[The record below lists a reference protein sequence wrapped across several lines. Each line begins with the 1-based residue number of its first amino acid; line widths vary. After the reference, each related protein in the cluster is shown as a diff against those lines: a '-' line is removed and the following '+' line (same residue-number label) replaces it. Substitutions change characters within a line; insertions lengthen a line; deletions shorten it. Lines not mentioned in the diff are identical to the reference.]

1 MDKEKTAPETEE
13 TAEAVEEAAQ
23 ETKNEKSEEKHEK
36 KSKGEKKQK
45 ADKKSAELEKL
56 KGELSAE
63 KDKYLRL
70 YAEYDNYRKRTSAE
84 KLQIYDDAT
93 ARAIKE
99 ILPMADSVTQALAQ
113 MEGKNVPEE
122 FSKGIE
128 LIAQQL
134 KTSMEKLKVEAFCE
148 IGDAFDPA
156 LHNAVSMTQDES
168 LPANSIAAVYQKGY
182 KVGDKIIRHA
192 MVVVANA

>member
-1 MDKEKTAPETEE
+1 MKKEKKKPETEE
-13 TAEAVEEAAQ
+13 VEKAEHPEVTEAETAEAAEAAPEDQ
-23 ETKNEKSEEKHEK
+23 AEKEP
-36 KSKGEKKQK
+36 
-45 ADKKSAELEKL
+45 SAEEKL
-56 KGELSAE
+56 KEELNAE

-70 YAEYDNYRKRTSAE
+70 RAEYDNYRKRTSAE

-93 ARAIKE
+93 SHAIKE
-99 ILPMADSVTQALAQ
+99 ILPLADSVTQALLQ
-113 MEGKNVPEE
+113 LEGKDIPEE
-122 FSKGIE
+122 FGKGLN

-134 KTSMEKLKVEAFCE
+134 KTSLEKLKVEPFCE

-156 LHNAVSMTQDES
+156 LHNAVSMTEDES

-182 KVGDKIIRHA
+182 KIGDKIIRHA

>member
-1 MDKEKTAPETEE
+1 MKKEKKKPETEE
-13 TAEAVEEAAQ
+13 TEKVETVEEQAEQ
-23 ETKNEKSEEKHEK
+23 EVKEEPAEDKKEPTAEEKLQNELNSEK
-36 KSKGEKKQK
+36 EK
-45 ADKKSAELEKL
+45 
-56 KGELSAE
+56 
-63 KDKYLRL
+63 YIRL

-99 ILPMADSVTQALAQ
+99 ILPLVDSVTHALTQ
-113 MEGKNVPEE
+113 FEGKDVPEE

-134 KTSMEKLKVEAFCE
+134 KQSFEKLKVEPFGE
-148 IGDAFDPA
+148 VGDTFDPE
-156 LHNAVSMTQDES
+156 LHNAVSMTEDED
-168 LPANSIAAVYQKGY
+168 LPENSISAVYQKGY
-182 KVGDKIIRHA
+182 KIGDKIIRHA

>member
-1 MDKEKTAPETEE
+1 MKKEEKTPKTEE
-13 TAEAVEEAAQ
+13 EVKQAETTDQETPAVEEVPEPSQ
-23 ETKNEKSEEKHEK
+23 EEKLTRELKNEKEK
-36 KSKGEKKQK
+36 
-45 ADKKSAELEKL
+45 
-56 KGELSAE
+56 
-63 KDKYLRL
+63 YIRL

-99 ILPMADSVTQALAQ
+99 ILPLADSLTQAMAQ
-113 MEGKNVPEE
+113 FEGKEVPEE

-134 KTSMEKLKVEAFCE
+134 KASLDKLKVEAYGE
-148 IGDAFDPA
+148 VGDPFDPE
-156 LHNAVSMTQDES
+156 LHNAVSMTEDDS
-168 LPANSIAAVYQKGY
+168 LPENSISAVYQKGY

>member
-1 MDKEKTAPETEE
+1 MEKEKTAPEAEE
-13 TAEAVEEAAQ
+13 TEQKVDETPQ
-23 ETKNEKSEEKHEK
+23 ESVKEEKPEK
-36 KSKGEKKQK
+36 KTKGEKKQK
-45 ADKKSAELEKL
+45 TDKKAAEIEKL
-56 KGELSAE
+56 KDELKTE

-93 ARAIKE
+93 ARAIQE

-113 MEGKNVPEE
+113 FEGKGVPEE

-134 KTSMEKLKVEAFCE
+134 KTSLSKLKVEAFCE
-148 IGDAFDPA
+148 VGDAFDPE
-156 LHNAVSMTQDES
+156 LHNAVSMTEDES

>member
-1 MDKEKTAPETEE
+1 MDKEKTTPETEE
-13 TAEAVEEAAQ
+13 TAEAVEEV
-23 ETKNEKSEEKHEK
+23 TEEPKKPEK
-36 KSKGEKKQK
+36 KKAEKKPK
-45 ADKKSAELEKL
+45 ADKKSAEIEKL
-56 KGELSAE
+56 KEDLGAE
-63 KDKYLRL
+63 KDKYIRL

-113 MEGKNVPEE
+113 FEGKDVPEE

-134 KTSMEKLKVEAFCE
+134 KASLEKLKVEAFCE
-148 IGDAFDPA
+148 VGDTFDPE
-156 LHNAVSMTQDES
+156 LHNAVSMTEDEN
-168 LPANSIAAVYQKGY
+168 LPENSIAAVYQKGY